1 MNIGEKRFTL
11 SVASSV
17 LTRRLGWSALE
28 TVDPPPLSLSLWF
41 KGMAESP
48 ESQLQGLDLQGKN
61 VLLDEKGKFILYY
74 SAVKTLRVFH
84 AINRKNLIEN
94 Q

>member
-1 MNIGEKRFTL
+1 
-11 SVASSV
+11 
-17 LTRRLGWSALE
+17 
-28 TVDPPPLSLSLWF
+28 
-41 KGMAESP
+41 MAESP

-61 VLLDEKGKFILYY
+61 VLLDKKGKFILYY

-84 AINRKNLIEN
+84 AINRKNLMEN

>member
-1 MNIGEKRFTL
+1 
-11 SVASSV
+11 
-17 LTRRLGWSALE
+17 
-28 TVDPPPLSLSLWF
+28 
-41 KGMAESP
+41 MAESP

-74 SAVKTLRVFH
+74 SAVKTHRVFH